1 MVSRTKEGVQCQRWS
16 DQAPHLHQKTHGRF
30 PRAGLGGH
38 NFCRNPDG
46 NTGAWC
52 FTTDESKRWDF
63 CDVGTPS
70 VAACYSPPSPLPP
83 PPAPLT
89 PPPPPP
95 PPPSPSPTAPPPLPC
110 PKRCEAL
117 GGNGVCD
124 DSAGCNTTTCLW
136 DQGDCRDVLS
146 SLLEESMLGL
156 NFGGGEASA
165 GAAAVEAGPG
175 LASTRG
181 DASASVQ
188 ARLGAI
194 VAAQGGYVQSGML
207 AGVGIGV
214 SLAVCVLASA
224 CHLRRRA
231 KRLQARNSKYTPYG
245 QADDDF
251 SSGEPRLASAVDD
264 DDDDDEHG
272 VHRDPVIDSPT
283 RDTRP
288 M

>member
-1 MVSRTKEGVQCQRWS
+1 MCMPPAGYGSRSHVTEARPRVRERPVNYRVNYRDNHRAKYRVNAVASWFLFAS
-16 DQAPHLHQKTHGRF
+16 
-30 PRAGLGGH
+30 PRA
-38 NFCRNPDG
+38 R
-46 NTGAWC
+46 A
-52 FTTDESKRWDF
+52 
-63 CDVGTPS
+63 
-70 VAACYSPPSPLPP
+70 
-83 PPAPLT
+83 
-89 PPPPPP
+89 
-95 PPPSPSPTAPPPLPC
+95 
-110 PKRCEAL
+110 
-117 GGNGVCD
+117 
-124 DSAGCNTTTCLW
+124 
-136 DQGDCRDVLS
+136 
-146 SLLEESMLGL
+146 
-156 NFGGGEASA
+156 
-165 GAAAVEAGPG
+165 
-175 LASTRG
+175 ASTRG

-214 SLAVCVLASA
+214 SLAVCVLAAA
-224 CHLRRRA
+224 CHLRWRA